1 MEDVKNFPC
10 FREGETICDVRDFS
24 GYPKGSVPPW

>member
-1 MEDVKNFPC
+1 MEDVVNFPC
-10 FREGETICDVRDFS
+10 FREGEAISDMRNFG